1 MLLHTCCAPC
11 ALPIIDGLTSLT
23 MASTELSRMSNP
35 EPTRRIDDLTS
46 LTTNPEPTRRIDDLT
61 SLTTNPEPSRRI
73 KYLLKEKKVKNLTL
87 YFYNPNIYPEK
98 EYQKRLE
105 EVKKISKIY
114 NLELIIGEYEHNKW
128 LNYLKQS
135 LPNPLESYSEN
146 EERCLNCFRFRL
158 DKTAEFAKN
167 NNFNEFS
174 TTLSVNRFKNTK
186 FMNNYG
192 EKLAKEYNLDYVI
205 LDLDP
210 YEAHKKEQELAK
222 KYNLYSQKYCGCE
235 FSQG

>member
-1 MLLHTCCAPC
+1 MNVHYAFMLLHTCCAPC
-11 ALPIIDGLTSLT
+11 ALPIIDGSTSLTINPEYSRRIDDLTSLT

-35 EPTRRIDDLTS
+35 EPT
-46 LTTNPEPTRRIDDLT
+46 
-61 SLTTNPEPSRRI
+61 RRI